1 MKKIFNMK
9 RIVLFVCIAV
19 LSLGNIAGASVSRS
33 DFVLLIY
40 MNGSNL
46 ESESKLATG
55 NIRDMLCEEMP
66 EVRDNNLT
74 ILLLMG
80 GTCKWHLDE
89 SMSGQSLSNDSITYA
104 KITRDGFRK
113 IHSLSNRSIGDPST
127 LAEFISYGM
136 TEFPADRYG
145 LIFWNHG
152 AGSVTGFGYDELH
165 PDDTSL
171 SLVEIH
177 QGLQQSCSP
186 SSSKFTFI
194 GFDALFDG
202 DIGNGF
208 GCLTICRLP
217 DSFARTGT
225 R

>member
-104 KITRDGFRK
+104 KITRRRFPENPFTKQPEYWRSFYSGRIYQLWHDG
-113 IHSLSNRSIGDPST
+113 
-127 LAEFISYGM
+127 IS
-136 TEFPADRYG
+136 
-145 LIFWNHG
+145 
-152 AGSVTGFGYDELH
+152 
-165 PDDTSL
+165 
-171 SLVEIH
+171 
-177 QGLQQSCSP
+177 C
-186 SSSKFTFI
+186 
-194 GFDALFDG
+194 
-202 DIGNGF
+202 
-208 GCLTICRLP
+208 
-217 DSFARTGT
+217 
-225 R
+225 